1 MNLEDIKLNKDIVN
15 MVSHI
20 KRKGLDDKYNIDDIS
35 KALIE
40 LYDNRNIVMEQNY
53 KLKSSLQNHL
63 ILVQKNTDLRK
74 QINEAI
80 HNNKDFINKQ
90 VNKKLEKEIKHIEFD
105 IRMKCN
111 TDNNR
116 LAKENLYLNDE
127 VTKLKHNLDV
137 WKAKFTEQA
146 SANAKLINKYINKE

>member
-40 LYDNRNIVMEQNY
+40 LYDNRNIVVEQNY

-80 HNNKDFINKQ
+80 HNNKDFINEQ